1 MLDAIWGSAMTPHA
15 ILLVVEADVVVC
27 EIVGDDECRASNDTA
42 QVIIRQVIISVDQH
56 TIWDA
61 MFIRAVLP
69 EAVTIIKTGHLILF
83 SSEYISGI
91 KNWGAQMLPFNET
104 P

>member
-1 MLDAIWGSAMTPHA
+1 MTPHA

-27 EIVGDDECRASNDTA
+27 EIMGDDECRASNDTA

-83 SSEYISGI
+83 SSEYINGI